1 MVPMNSPA
9 ELMAVLQRRNLA
21 EVRNYLV
28 REYLA
33 NNPQHLDEVRDLIS
47 SVRGL
52 DQRVSSARSN
62 MIRNLLTRGL
72 SSRQDSTLDF
82 GLNLFSVRAPFN

>member
-33 NNPQHLDEVRDLIS
+33 NNPQHLDEVRDLI
-47 SVRGL
+47 
-52 DQRVSSARSN
+52 
-62 MIRNLLTRGL
+62 
-72 SSRQDSTLDF
+72 RQHVNETKK
-82 GLNLFSVRAPFN
+82 R